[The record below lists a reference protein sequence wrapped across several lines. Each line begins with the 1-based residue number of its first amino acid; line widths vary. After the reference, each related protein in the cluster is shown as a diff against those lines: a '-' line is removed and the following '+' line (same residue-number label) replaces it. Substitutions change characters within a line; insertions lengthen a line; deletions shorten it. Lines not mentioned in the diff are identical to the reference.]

1 MKFLSI
7 AGPKADI
14 DRIARDYLSKY
25 EIYLENALTEL
36 QGVKDLRPYIEINP
50 YKEVLVKAKE
60 LLGLIDTS
68 QIISQ
73 KELNLEESIDAI
85 TSLSNSIES
94 LKMEKSTLEKE
105 REVLRESLLKIKPF
119 IEFHY
124 DIASILHFQ
133 FIRFRFGKI
142 PVDNFKKFKSYVYDD
157 LDTLFY
163 ECHHDDNYVWGIYFV
178 PITKKEKVDA
188 VYSSL
193 HFERTFLPD
202 EYEGTPDEA
211 YSNLEDQISHLNT
224 EIDAINAQ
232 ATAKLFDS
240 REILVSAYNYIESL
254 SRNFDIR
261 KMAACTKEYHEVFY
275 ILCGWM
281 SWEDAEAFQ
290 EDIKNDDKLFVI
302 IQDDQNEVLSN
313 PPTKLKNPKLFK
325 PFESFV
331 RMYGLPSYNEIDPT
345 VFLGL
350 TYPLI
355 FGAMF
360 GDVGQGLLLV
370 LLGAILYVKKKVDLF
385 AIISIAGVF
394 STIFGFLYGSFFGF
408 EDIIPAIW
416 LRPME
421 HSMTLPV
428 VGTLNTV
435 LVVSVGFGMLL
446 ILLSMLFNIING
458 IKQGNIEKIFFDT
471 NGLSG
476 FVFYGAIVAV
486 VFLLM
491 SGHTISGG
499 IALILLFVIP
509 LCLIAFKEPISK
521 LIEKKADAMPKEKGM
536 FLVQSFFELFE
547 VVLSYMTNTISF
559 VRIGAFALSHAG
571 MMQVVLML
579 AGAENGGT
587 PNWLVIILGNLF
599 VMGMEGLI
607 VGIHVLRL
615 EYYEMF
621 SRFFSGNG
629 REFKSFTQIS
639 NK

>member
-14 DRIARDYLSKY
+14 DRVAHDYLSRY

-50 YKEVLVKAKE
+50 YKDILVKSKE
-60 LLGLIDTS
+60 LLNLTD
-68 QIISQ
+68 IIEISPS
-73 KELNLEESIDAI
+73 KEITLEESVDMI
-85 TSLSNSIES
+85 TSLDNSIEG
-94 LKMEKSTLEKE
+94 LKSEKSALEKE
-105 REVLRESLLKIKPF
+105 RETLKESLHKIEPF
-119 IEFHY
+119 RELRY
-124 DIASILHFQ
+124 DISSVLHFK

-142 PVDNFKKFKSYVYDD
+142 PLDYFNKFKSYIYDY

-163 ECHHDDNYVWGIYFV
+163 ECHHDENYVWGVYFV
-178 PITKKEKVDA
+178 PFTQKDKVDA
-188 VYSSL
+188 VFSSL

-202 EYEGTPDEA
+202 EYHGTPDEA
-211 YSNLEDQISHLNT
+211 YSNLEEQISNLTSKIN
-224 EIDAINAQ
+224 EINEMI
-232 ATAKLFDS
+232 TKKLYDS
-240 REILVSAYNYIESL
+240 REILLSASNYIESL

-261 KMAACTKEYHEVFY
+261 KMAACTKEYHDVFY

-281 SWEDAEAFQ
+281 SEKDAALFQ
-290 EDIKNDDKLFVI
+290 DDIKNDDKLFVI
-302 IQDDQNEVLSN
+302 IQDDQNEVISK
-313 PPTKLKNPKLFK
+313 PPTKLKNPKIFK

-331 RMYGLPSYNEIDPT
+331 RMYGLPSYNEMDPT
-345 VFLGL
+345 IFLGL

-360 GDVGQGLLLV
+360 GDVGQGLLLI
-370 LLGAILYVKKKVDLF
+370 LFGAILYFKTKIDLC

-394 STIFGFLYGSFFGF
+394 STIFGFLYGSLFGF

-421 HSMTLPV
+421 HSLTLPV

-435 LVVSVGFGMLL
+435 LVVSVGFGMIL
-446 ILLSMLFNIING
+446 ILLSMIFNIING
-458 IKQGNIEKIFFDT
+458 IKQRNIEKIFFDT

-476 FVFYGAIVAV
+476 LVFYGAVASVIV
-486 VFLLM
+486 LLM
-491 SGHTISGG
+491 SSHTISGG
-499 IALILLFVIP
+499 ILLVLLFVLP
-509 LCLIAFKEPISK
+509 LILIAFKEPISK

-579 AGAENGGT
+579 AGAENGGST
-587 PNWLVIILGNLF
+587 NWLVIILGNLF

-629 REFKSFTQIS
+629 REFKSFAKVS
-639 NK
+639 K